1 MDKLLALVAIVYITI
16 SQIAALYFTVI
27 MIKESESIL
36 FAIFVAP
43 IFGEFKGL
51 LWPFFI

>member
-1 MDKLLALVAIVYITI
+1 MDKFLALIFGVYFII
-16 SQIAALYFTVI
+16 SQIAALYFTVM

-36 FAIFVAP
+36 FAIFIAP

-51 LWPFFI
+51 LWPFFV